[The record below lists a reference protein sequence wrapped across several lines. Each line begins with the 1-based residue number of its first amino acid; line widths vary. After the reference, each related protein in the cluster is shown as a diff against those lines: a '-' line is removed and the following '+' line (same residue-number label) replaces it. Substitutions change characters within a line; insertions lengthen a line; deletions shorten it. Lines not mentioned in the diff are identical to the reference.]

1 MNHKNKVPDGV
12 QYKEIRMKSAAP
24 IWGAA
29 AVWILAAVIM
39 PIHKPAV
46 IILTAL
52 VSLGMYG
59 FITLI
64 LPKKSI
70 MKKIPF
76 VSGNSELD
84 GIINSIDASGE
95 AIAASA
101 RTVYAI
107 KPESSDQMNEILS
120 YILKIRED
128 ILKYPKKV
136 KKISRFL
143 NYYLPTTVK
152 ISDRYVYLLSQ
163 RSKGENVTEGLRSI
177 ETAFGQIK
185 TAFIRQHDALF
196 EEDALDL
203 STDVAVLETLLKQDS
218 LEEKYDI
225 SKHTEE

>member
-1 MNHKNKVPDGV
+1 MHQNHGISGGI
-12 QYKEIRMKSAAP
+12 QYREIPVKSAAP
-24 IWGAA
+24 FWGAA
-29 AVWILAAVIM
+29 AVWILAALVM
-39 PIHKPAV
+39 PMHKLVV

-52 VSLGMYG
+52 VSLGVYG

-70 MKKIPF
+70 REKIPF
-76 VSGNSELD
+76 MSGDAVLD
-84 GIINSIDASGE
+84 DIVNNIDASGE
-95 AIAASA
+95 SIASSA
-101 RTVYAI
+101 RAVFAM
-107 KPESSDQMNEILS
+107 KPEASDQMNEIIS

-152 ISDRYVYLLSQ
+152 ISEKYVYLLSQ

-177 ETAFGQIK
+177 ELALEQIK

-196 EEDALDL
+196 EEEALDL

-225 SKHTEE
+225 TSQTEE